1 MRKSFL
7 VGAALIGLT
16 VVTAVPTSAAPLS
29 NTLGLKSAVDTQVT
43 EVRSRR
49 RGTARQR
56 NYVKRDC
63 LGDYDSAGVKC
74 RRR

>member
-1 MRKSFL
+1 MRQSLL
-7 VGAALIGLT
+7 VGAALIGVT
-16 VVTAVPTSAAPLS
+16 VATAGSTSAAPLS
-29 NTLGLKSAVDTQVT
+29 NSLMLKSAVDTQVS

-49 RGTARQR
+49 RGTARQG